1 MDTKTHVPRPL
12 LSRRPTPYPPS
23 FVRNGGG
30 LDHSP
35 QPRYGRCVLSLPV
48 GSSTDNDVV
57 PGFGGGEVPA
67 FGNGG
72 GGFGGGSGSTIVL
85 AGVGSRKVEEA

>member
-1 MDTKTHVPRPL
+1 
-12 LSRRPTPYPPS
+12 
-23 FVRNGGG
+23 
-30 LDHSP
+30 
-35 QPRYGRCVLSLPV
+35 V

-72 GGFGGGSGSTIVL
+72 GGFGGGSGSTIVVL
-85 AGVGSRKVEEA
+85 AGVGSRLTLGRPSGTSGTWRRGWWAWLVVECPN